1 MGSDDRKEA
10 IDAWNRRTGEDRV
23 TNLEY
28 IRTCT
33 KEELAVLLCEM
44 HTYCTSCVA
53 NRYCGNRH
61 IGFIDWLD
69 EEREG
74 EDE

>member
-1 MGSDDRKEA
+1 M
-10 IDAWNRRTGEDRV
+10 

-44 HTYCTSCVA
+44 HTYCTLCVA
-53 NRYCGNRH
+53 NSYCYNGH
-61 IGFIDWLD
+61 TGLYEIV
-69 EEREG
+69 EQEG
-74 EDE
+74 EIYTMRERRNNEKN

>member
-1 MGSDDRKEA
+1 M
-10 IDAWNRRTGEDRV
+10 

-44 HTYCTSCVA
+44 HAHCTSCVA
-53 NRYCGNRH
+53 NRYCEDGH
-61 IGFIDWLD
+61 IGFIDWLN
-69 EEREG
+69 EERRT
-74 EDE
+74 DE

>member
-1 MGSDDRKEA
+1 M
-10 IDAWNRRTGEDRV
+10 

-33 KEELAVLLCEM
+33 KEELVDLLCVDLDM
-44 HTYCTSCVA
+44 RCLYCVA
-53 NRYCGNRH
+53 RKYCYFGH
-61 IGFIDWLD
+61 AGFIDWLD
-69 EEREG
+69 EERES